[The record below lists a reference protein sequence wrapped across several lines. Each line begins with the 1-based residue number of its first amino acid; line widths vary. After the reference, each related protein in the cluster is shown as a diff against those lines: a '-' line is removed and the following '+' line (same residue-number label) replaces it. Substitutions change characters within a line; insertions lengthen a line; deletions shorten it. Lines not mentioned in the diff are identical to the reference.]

1 MNPSTNANIP
11 TNKIYFVPICTIII
25 PAIPV
30 PIVVPK
36 LQEVK
41 NNPLAKSGELGAED
55 IIQY

>member
-1 MNPSTNANIP
+1 MP
-11 TNKIYFVPICTIII
+11 TNKNIFRSNLCNNYPC
-25 PAIPV
+25 IPV